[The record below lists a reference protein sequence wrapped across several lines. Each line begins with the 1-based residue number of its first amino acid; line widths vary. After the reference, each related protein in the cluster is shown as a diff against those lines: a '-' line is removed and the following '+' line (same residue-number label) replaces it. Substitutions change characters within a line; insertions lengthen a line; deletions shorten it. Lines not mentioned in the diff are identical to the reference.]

1 MLVVIVAM
9 TMMMVMIKRRM
20 IIDYY
25 CKEKFQTAG
34 GDEPALELSES
45 QEHRDQVPFLFPS
58 HLESCNDKFNR
69 KRRELEGQGPCPLEP
84 LAVHPSLQTHP
95 PQLGACGVSL
105 PKCVRLCNTA
115 SAGIS

>member
-1 MLVVIVAM
+1 MLVIMVAM
-9 TMMMVMIKRRM
+9 TMMMVMINRR
-20 IIDYY
+20 ITIDY

-69 KRRELEGQGPCPLEP
+69 KRRELEGQGPCHKEVPWNP
-84 LAVHPSLQTHP
+84 
-95 PQLGACGVSL
+95 
-105 PKCVRLCNTA
+105 RLCTLLFKPTHLN
-115 SAGIS
+115 